1 MTGQIFPINV
11 VIDTNILVSALWSEQ
26 GKPAMILTLI
36 INDLLIP
43 CFNAEIVQ
51 EYTGV
56 LSRPHLSFHFKK
68 ARVDVIINKI
78 KADGLSVVVKPSS
91 IAFVDESDRAFYDV
105 AKASG
110 AYLITGNS
118 KHYPDEP
125 FILSPSQF
133 LLLGALNF

>member
-1 MTGQIFPINV
+1 MTQHIFPINV

-26 GKPAMILTLI
+26 GKPAKILTLI

-43 CFNAEIVQ
+43 CFNAEIIQ
-51 EYTGV
+51 EYKEV
-56 LSRPHLSFHFKK
+56 LARPHLAFHFKK

-91 IAFVDESDRAFYDV
+91 IVFVDESDRVFYDV

-133 LLLGALNF
+133 LILLGI

>member
-1 MTGQIFPINV
+1 MTQQIFPINV

-26 GKPAMILTLI
+26 GKPAKILTLI

-43 CFNAEIVQ
+43 CYNAAIIQ
-51 EYTGV
+51 EYKNV
-56 LSRPHLSFHFKK
+56 LARPRFTFHQKK
-68 ARVDVIINKI
+68 DSVDIIIGKI
-78 KADGLSVVVKPSS
+78 TTDGLSIVVQASS
-91 IAFVDESDRAFYDV
+91 ISFVDENDRVFYDV

-118 KHYPDEP
+118 KHYPSEP

-133 LLLGALNF
+133 LTLLDI